1 MIVRRDSHDN
11 KTNPVPHFSP
21 ISADC
26 PDPMNLILLHDEDF
40 IDQDRV
46 QLRGRRLE
54 HILNIQRATIGD
66 ELRIGMVNGL
76 TGTGEIA
83 SLTSHELE
91 MKVRLEQEPPKPLS
105 VTLLLALPRPK
116 MLKRILQSV
125 SSLGVKQIY
134 LINSYRVDK
143 SFWGSPLLQPEK
155 LNEHL
160 ILGLE
165 QARDTILPK
174 IALRP
179 RFKPFVEDE
188 LPDISRGTTAYVAH
202 PGVES
207 TCPRNFNQPA
217 TLAIGPEG
225 GFIPYEVEKL
235 QSCGFIPISL
245 GERILRVETAVPVLL
260 SRLL

>member
-1 MIVRRDSHDN
+1 
-11 KTNPVPHFSP
+11 
-21 ISADC
+21 
-26 PDPMNLILLHDEDF
+26 MNLILVQKDDF
-40 IDQDRV
+40 INQNRIR
-46 QLRGRRLE
+46 LYGRRCE
-54 HILNIQRATIGD
+54 HIVNIQRATIGD
-66 ELRIGMVNGL
+66 ELRVGKLNGL
-76 TGTGEIA
+76 HGTGKIV
-83 SLTSHELE
+83 SLDSQELE
-91 MKVRLEQEPPKPLS
+91 MEVQLDQPPPKPLP

-125 SSLGVKQIY
+125 SSLGVKKIY

-160 ILGLE
+160 ILGME
-165 QARDTILPK
+165 QARDTVLPE
-174 IALRP
+174 ITLCP

-188 LPDISRGTTAYVAH
+188 LTEIAKETTAYVAH
-202 PGVES
+202 PVAAV
-207 TCPRNFNQPA
+207 TCPHNLNKPI

-235 QSCGFIPISL
+235 QSCGFIPITL

-260 SRLL
+260 SRFTP